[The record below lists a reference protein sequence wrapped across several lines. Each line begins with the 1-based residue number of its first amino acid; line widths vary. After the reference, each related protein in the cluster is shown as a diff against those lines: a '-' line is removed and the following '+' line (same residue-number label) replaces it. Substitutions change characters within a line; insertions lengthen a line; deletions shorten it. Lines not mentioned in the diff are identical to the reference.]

1 MDRIGKLVVGAWIG
15 FLALQPSPSKGQEV
29 VVEGHFL
36 QDSARLG
43 ERVGYV
49 LKAHYPSELPVLFP
63 DSTYRFGDF
72 EYLGKQTFTSAT
84 SDGHTLDSAVYWL
97 SNFSLDSVQNYRLP
111 VFEILRYDS
120 IHHLPEPAR
129 LHLVLTID
137 EIPEELAF
145 RQNDS
150 YQYVPPSFNYPYL
163 IGGLLALIILLMGSF
178 YFFGDGIKKRW
189 QVHREKRKFKRFV
202 ADWELSMKQLVDN
215 PQIQEAD
222 ELLGLWK
229 SYLEVLTGLPFKEW
243 TATET
248 AAFLDRPEVVNDFRK
263 IELII
268 YANRVDN
275 NIREACENLLQIS
288 RNQLEEKIEKIRHH
302 E

>member
-1 MDRIGKLVVGAWIG
+1 MDKIGKLVVGVWMV
-15 FLALQPSPSKGQEV
+15 LVLQPSLSQGQDV
-29 VVEGHFL
+29 AVEGYFL

-49 LKAHYPSELPVLFP
+49 LKASYPSEMPLLFP

-84 SDGHTLDSAVYWL
+84 ADGVTLDSAVYWL
-97 SNFSLDSVQNYRLP
+97 SNFSLDSVQNYRIP
-111 VFEILRYDS
+111 VFEIVRYDS
-120 IHHLPEPAR
+120 IHHVPEPAP

-137 EIPEELAF
+137 EIPEELSF

-150 YQYVPPSFNYPYL
+150 YQYIPPSFNYPYL
-163 IGGLLALIILLMGSF
+163 IVGILVVVVLLIAGF
-178 YFFGDGIKKRW
+178 YFFGEGLKKRW
-189 QVHREKRKFKRFV
+189 QVYREKRKFKRFV
-202 ADWELSMKQLVDN
+202 EDWELSMKQLVNN

-229 SYLEVLTGLPFKEW
+229 SYLENLTGLPFREW

-248 AAFLDRPEVVNDFRK
+248 AAFLQQPEVVTDFRK

-288 RNQLEEKIEKIRHH
+288 RNQLEEKIEKIHHH